1 MLTFPRPRRRPFC
14 EKQNQK
20 NNTKSSYIMQSI
32 FFRGGE
38 RGVGSYSFP
47 FGLGIFY
54 MHYIEQLQ
62 YNNKI
67 INLYQTERGNYH
79 FKPGTDQLLTI
90 TEKVCTKESVHIY

>member
-1 MLTFPRPRRRPFC
+1 MWVATVSPFC
-14 EKQNQK
+14 
-20 NNTKSSYIMQSI
+20 
-32 FFRGGE
+32 
-38 RGVGSYSFP
+38 
-47 FGLGIFY
+47 LGIFY